1 MSGSSSQG
9 VLRGGKSWLY
19 LPLEPR
25 VFSEVDFFRSG
36 EPLAVPPLEPG
47 WGESESPR
55 FLSQAINRE
64 TITVPLKIHMG
75 TFLSKINKTAI
86 LTSSFLQ
93 TANSLITS
101 VPDAFPSKS
110 LKHCYFV

>member
-9 VLRGGKSWLY
+9 VFRSGKSRLY

-64 TITVPLKIHMG
+64 TTTAQGKREKVALFEWIRWTLK
-75 TFLSKINKTAI
+75 LD
-86 LTSSFLQ
+86 L
-93 TANSLITS
+93 
-101 VPDAFPSKS
+101 KS
-110 LKHCYFV
+110 EFV